1 MSLSSSTQIQSSVS
15 LNFSLEPMYK
25 NDFIKSKCKEWQ
37 DFYMS
42 NFMQLETNYLRDLG
56 KF

>member
-1 MSLSSSTQIQSSVS
+1 MSLSSSTQIESSVS
-15 LNFSLEPMYK
+15 LNFALEPMYK

-37 DFYMS
+37 EFYMS
-42 NFMQLETNYLRDLG
+42 NFLQLETNYLRDLG